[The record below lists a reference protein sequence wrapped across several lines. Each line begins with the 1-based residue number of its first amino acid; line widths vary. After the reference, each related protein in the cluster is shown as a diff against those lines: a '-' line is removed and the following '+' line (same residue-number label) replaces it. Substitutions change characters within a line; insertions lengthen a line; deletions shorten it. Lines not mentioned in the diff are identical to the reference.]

1 MVALGIRQVRLVG
14 STKGVTL
21 VMVDLAAEVTVVA
34 VAEEMA
40 VRVAEV
46 LGVGVHRKSIL

>member
-1 MVALGIRQVRLVG
+1 M
-14 STKGVTL
+14 

-46 LGVGVHRKSIL
+46 LGVGVEARTPCTLCEELGQLFPLLR